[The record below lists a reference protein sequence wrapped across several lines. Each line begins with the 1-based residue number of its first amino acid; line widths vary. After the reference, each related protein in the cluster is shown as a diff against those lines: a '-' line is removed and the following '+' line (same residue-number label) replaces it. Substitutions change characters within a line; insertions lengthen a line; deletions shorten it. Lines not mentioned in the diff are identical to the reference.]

1 MSLEVT
7 FLYALLASKHS
18 RAFALFMMITGLLLM
33 STLKEDA
40 TGVGLVANMG
50 M

>member
-7 FLYALLASKHS
+7 FLYALLANKPS

-33 STLKEDA
+33 LTLKGVV
-40 TGVGLVANMG
+40 TVVGLVANMG